1 MSRAASSTS
10 QVRRANGEFLT
21 KRIAKCVS
29 PRFDAFPRVRYDGS
43 MLELTKDNFEKEVL
57 NSAVPA
63 LVDFWAPWCGPC
75 KMQGPIVEK
84 LEEEYRDKPVKI
96 AKLNIEDNQEIALRY
111 NIVSIPTLAIFI
123 GGAVKEQMVGVH
135 QKDALSARLDAHIHS

>member
-1 MSRAASSTS
+1 
-10 QVRRANGEFLT
+10 
-21 KRIAKCVS
+21 
-29 PRFDAFPRVRYDGS
+29 

-57 NSAVPA
+57 QSSVPI

-84 LEEEYRDKPVKI
+84 LAEEYKNKPVKI
-96 AKLNIEDNQEIALRY
+96 SKLNIDENQDIAVRY

-123 GGAVKEQMVGVH
+123 GGEIKEQIVGVH
-135 QKDALSARLDAHIHS
+135 QKDALAARLNAHIAT